1 MSNDHKKI
9 FIMVT
14 KGPEDSEMATIPFV
28 MATSAQ
34 ASDIEV
40 VMGFQGN
47 GTMLAVKCMP
57 DHVAANGFPE
67 LNDLIKAFIEAGGK
81 MYVCGPCIGTRKFTQ
96 EDLIEGAQIVG
107 GAAFISEALEAD
119 QALMY

>member
-1 MSNDHKKI
+1 MSNDRKKI
-9 FIMVT
+9 FIMAT
-14 KGPEDSEMATIPFV
+14 KGPEDPEMATIPFV

-34 ASDIEV
+34 ASGVDV

-57 DHVAANGFPE
+57 DHVAANGFPA
-67 LNDLIKAFIEAGGK
+67 LNDLIQAYIEAGGK
-81 MYVCGPCIGTRKFTQ
+81 MYVCGPCIGTRKFTH
-96 EDLIEGAQIVG
+96 EELLEGAEIVG
-107 GAAFISEALEAD
+107 GATFIAEALAAD